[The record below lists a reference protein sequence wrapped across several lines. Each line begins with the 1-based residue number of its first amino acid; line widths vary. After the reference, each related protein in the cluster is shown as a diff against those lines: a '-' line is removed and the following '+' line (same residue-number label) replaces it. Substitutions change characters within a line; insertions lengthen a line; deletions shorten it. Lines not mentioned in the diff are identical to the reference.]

1 MNTDEQTKICKRQG
15 GGLYSPLRQA
25 CVERGGQ
32 PLETLGDHLGVAPN
46 ADAEVLGHL
55 EECTGYNASLVNLL
69 QPRAQGVHGAAPQ
82 PRKHDGPRFRPDS
95 AEVIAR
101 VEKPLEQ
108 RAVGFQQRSRVRGDF
123 IQVVE
128 GNYAQPLRRMRGG
141 YAK

>member
-15 GGLYSPLRQA
+15 GGLHSPLRRA

-69 QPRAQGVHGAAPQ
+69 QPCVQGVHGSVQQ
-82 PRKHDGPRFRPDS
+82 PKKLHRPRFRTHS
-95 AEVIAR
+95 VEYIASFMI
-101 VEKPLEQ
+101 PH
-108 RAVGFQQRSRVRGDF
+108 
-123 IQVVE
+123 
-128 GNYAQPLRRMRGG
+128 
-141 YAK
+141 